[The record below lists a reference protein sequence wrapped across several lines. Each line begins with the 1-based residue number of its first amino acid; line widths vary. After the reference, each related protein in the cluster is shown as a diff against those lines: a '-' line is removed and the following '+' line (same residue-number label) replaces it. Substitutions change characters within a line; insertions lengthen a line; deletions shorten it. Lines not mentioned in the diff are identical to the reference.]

1 MMLKEAIIR
10 NYIRRILN
18 ESNEKEKTKMV
29 DLTLGDYTDSIPVS
43 LVDKIKKIIRE
54 LIELESSS
62 DDLVSNIVNGS
73 NVDERKKNVLSAL
86 LTAISNKFGKGAL
99 TKISQDF
106 PFFEAEGKES
116 YTVPQ
121 DSTHLDVIEIKG
133 YGIGAGEVATAL
145 LWNAKVNNDPPPK
158 DDSVVKDDNAVKPE
172 KVSAVKSYDLIF
184 DGGKHADVK
193 DMRKESNTRL
203 GGPIS
208 DDIVNSIKANSFAK
222 DALIALNMTVNDL
235 VSQTSVMTAMTAAI
249 ENGLDMKKALE
260 KLEILIKCCN
270 EAIEEN
276 INIHYPAGIFVL
288 RGNKIT
294 NYKGDKFVFS
304 RYTEYRMSIAL
315 VKDGNAIGSFYS
327 GIERQLEKI
336 VNEKRK
342 IDLV

>member
-18 ESNEKEKTKMV
+18 ENVNISMI
-29 DLTLGDYTDSIPVS
+29 DFTLGDYTESVPAS
-43 LVDKIKKIIRE
+43 LVNKIKKVVRE
-54 LIELESSS
+54 LVMLESSPGDLIDIIINNS
-62 DDLVSNIVNGS
+62 KIDESKKDDL
-73 NVDERKKNVLSAL
+73 KNL
-86 LTAISNKFGKGAL
+86 LASISNKFGKGAL

-106 PFFEAEGKES
+106 PFFTAEGKES

-133 YGIGAGEVATAL
+133 FGIGAGEVATAL
-145 LWNAKVNNDPPPK
+145 LWNAKVNND
-158 DDSVVKDDNAVKPE
+158 SVVKDDNEVKDE
-172 KVSAVKSYDLIF
+172 KGSAVKSYDLIV
-184 DGGKHADVK
+184 DGAHADVK
-193 DMRKESNTRL
+193 DMRNDSNTRL

-208 DDIVNSIKANSFAK
+208 NDIVSSIKANSFAE
-222 DALIALNMTVNDL
+222 DALNALDMTVNDL
-235 VSQTSVMTAMTAAI
+235 VSQTSVIATI
-249 ENGLDMKKALE
+249 NKSGLDTDEALE

-270 EAIEEN
+270 EAIKEN
-276 INIHYPAGIFVL
+276 IDSHYPAGIFVL

-294 NYKGDKFVFS
+294 NYKGNNFVFS
-304 RYTEYRMSIAL
+304 RYTAYRMSIAL
-315 VKDGNAIGSFYS
+315 VEDGNAIGSFYS

>member
-106 PFFEAEGKES
+106 PFFTAEGKES

-172 KVSAVKSYDLIF
+172 KVSAVKSYDLIV
-184 DGGKHADVK
+184 DGAHADVK
-193 DMRKESNTRL
+193 DMRNDSNTRL

-208 DDIVNSIKANSFAK
+208 DDIVNSINANLFAK

-235 VSQTSVMTAMTAAI
+235 VSQTSVMTAI
-249 ENGLDMKKALE
+249 NKSGLDTDEALE

-270 EAIEEN
+270 EAIKEN
-276 INIHYPAGIFVL
+276 IDSHYPAGIFVL

-294 NYKGDKFVFS
+294 NYKGDNFVFS

>member
-133 YGIGAGEVATAL
+133 FGIGAGEVATAL
-145 LWNAKVNNDPPPK
+145 LWNAKVNND
-158 DDSVVKDDNAVKPE
+158 SVVKDDNEVKDE
-172 KVSAVKSYDLIF
+172 KGSAVKSYDLIV
-184 DGGKHADVK
+184 DGAHADVK
-193 DMRKESNTRL
+193 DMRNDSNTRL

-208 DDIVNSIKANSFAK
+208 NDIVSSIKANSFAE
-222 DALIALNMTVNDL
+222 DALNALDMTVNDL
-235 VSQTSVMTAMTAAI
+235 VSQTSVIATI
-249 ENGLDMKKALE
+249 NKSGLDTDEALE

-270 EAIEEN
+270 EAIKEN
-276 INIHYPAGIFVL
+276 IDSHYPAGIFVL

-294 NYKGDKFVFS
+294 NYKGNNFVFS
-304 RYTEYRMSIAL
+304 RYTAYRMSIAL
-315 VKDGNAIGSFYS
+315 VEDGNAIGSFYS